1 MTIATANT
9 PTARKHPPIKKHL
22 SDTEKKHLASLS
34 PWVRKLHTLAKP
46 LTGKLTKAIEQQ

>member
-1 MTIATANT
+1 MTIATARAPAACKQT
-9 PTARKHPPIKKHL
+9 PIKKRL
-22 SDTEKKHLASLS
+22 ADTEKMHLASLS